1 VFCLQTVLIGID
13 GPIIGE
19 NNVAISDFSEYTD
32 GENFMAVPDEHY
44 DKAC

>member
-13 GPIIGE
+13 EPIIGE